1 LISGPA
7 HDNSVAVKNHLEL
20 LSTPEQIA
28 EMAKTLKSHSI
39 IAFDTEFIRESTF
52 FPIVEIIQ
60 VATDSE
66 SWLVDAQAFKKN
78 HRDRGGQA
86 YDPGLQP
93 LLDIFNDPKILKIL
107 HAAQGDQE
115 CLYSA
120 FGVVATPTLDT
131 AIAASLCGHG
141 DGIGLGRLVKL
152 VLDVTLQ
159 KGHARTNWSVRP
171 LPKQLMEYAHSDV
184 VYLVELGQKLLAHL
198 EELGRKTWAFELS
211 AKWENKALY
220 QTDVEGLT
228 QKLARGGRLDRK
240 TLIALRSLV
249 QWREDRVRQLNLPRR
264 WVADDH
270 VLIDLAQV
278 RPKDLEHLSTF
289 RGLNKGEFKNSG
301 EAILKALSEGIDEE
315 GLIVNKPAK
324 PPVPSQEESQVLELL
339 VCFINILAD
348 QHKIASKHL
357 MATAKLLP
365 LLRRQV
371 TTLDELIQSEIM
383 SDESAQ
389 LIGTELVEMLNGKR
403 SLGIRNNRIQIL
415 KMENQES

>member
-1 LISGPA
+1 M
-7 HDNSVAVKNHLEL
+7 KNHLEL
-20 LSTPEQIA
+20 LSTPEQIL
-28 EMAKTLKSHSI
+28 EMAQVLKTHSM

-52 FPIVEIIQ
+52 YPIVEIIQ

-78 HRDRGGQA
+78 HRERGVQA

-93 LLDIFNDPKILKIL
+93 LLDVFSDPKILKIL

-120 FGVVATPTLDT
+120 FGIVASPTLDT

-184 VYLVELGQKLLAHL
+184 VYLVELGQKLLDHL
-198 EELGRKTWAFELS
+198 EQLGRKTWAFELS

-220 QTDVEGLT
+220 QSDVDGLT

-240 TLIALRSLV
+240 TLVALRSLV

-289 RGLNKGEFKNSG
+289 RGLNKGELKNSG
-301 EAILKALSEGIDEE
+301 EAILKALFEGIEEE
-315 GLIVNKPAK
+315 GLVLNKPSK

-339 VCFINILAD
+339 GCFINILAD
-348 QHKIASKHL
+348 KHKIAAKHL

-365 LLRRQV
+365 LLRSKIA
-371 TTLDELIQSEIM
+371 TPEELIKAGILSE
-383 SDESAQ
+383 EAAR
-389 LIGTELVEMLNGKR
+389 LIGNELIETLNGKR
-403 SLGIRNNRIQIL
+403 ALWIKDNRIQIL
-415 KMENQES
+415 KMEKQEKLEKPESPK